1 MTASTTTQHRFTRQ
15 ALRAMLA
22 LAAMLAAMLAASS
35 HAWADD
41 TNKEC
46 ADTNLPCSDID
57 IDTRWQNLNHDLL
70 VWPKESIHQNHF
82 YSVERNS
89 AGISDDVKLTARVTN
104 WGPNTNELVVVT
116 VSIPNRTL
124 VLSEYP
130 SFLPAGCS
138 QSDVGSTGLSITCK
152 P

>member
-1 MTASTTTQHRFTRQ
+1 
-15 ALRAMLA
+15 
-22 LAAMLAAMLAASS
+22 
-35 HAWADD
+35 
-41 TNKEC
+41 
-46 ADTNLPCSDID
+46 
-57 IDTRWQNLNHDLL
+57 
-70 VWPKESIHQNHF
+70 ESIHQNHF

-124 VLSEYP
+124 VLSKYP

-152 P
+152 PFVLKPNEARFFDFDFETDFGPVFDDATAKKLEQGLSMKAVGMSPNRDPNRLNN